1 MFKLVNKHKLLIA
14 SLLAL
19 IPLYFIVLNFYLNR
33 LGAFGCFDD
42 CNNFVRG
49 YFVLKGKILFSEVFS
64 GHMPLM
70 SYLSTVIQKF
80 TSPDSIYH
88 LLLYHTL
95 FLFILTIL
103 SGVILIFRFKWVGL
117 AFVLLYESFNI
128 YLFGDRFLA
137 EGVIVYPIVYL
148 AGLFW
153 EKIQKRKIYKM
164 EYALTGVI
172 AWLVVFM
179 REPYIP
185 LILFLFF
192 LILWGEDHRREKI
205 ISIAIFLS
213 LTFMFV
219 LIHPINEFIFN
230 VFTMNFQNISTEF
243 NETGTRGL
251 GFFKIFLY
259 PFVVLFKAKWN
270 DVWLVINVLV
280 FILIILSAKFFRVKK
295 TSIFV
300 IFLILSLAS
309 IRFVEPG
316 TVFYS
321 AYHILIWYGLLIM
334 FVFLLLRDI
343 DSEKLRKLFL
353 FILGMSFFITLFP
366 PNILWEKTD
375 TIKEINDGY
384 ANYSINARI
393 IRVLADKN
401 STLFIDG
408 GDDLIYW
415 RADLKPAYK
424 YSWYTSL
431 MPYFK
436 IYTDA
441 RIEMFKKYS
450 PDFYYGNCRKGYFL
464 PDFVKDSYQNIK
476 KLNGDKS
483 CLYVKKD
490 IVQQISEDKI
500 REINKL
506 EYKL

>member
-1 MFKLVNKHKLLIA
+1 
-14 SLLAL
+14 
-19 IPLYFIVLNFYLNR
+19 
-33 LGAFGCFDD
+33 
-42 CNNFVRG
+42 
-49 YFVLKGKILFSEVFS
+49 
-64 GHMPLM
+64 MPLM
-70 SYLSTVIQKF
+70 SYLSKVIQKF

-295 TSIFV
+295 D
-300 IFLILSLAS
+300 
-309 IRFVEPG
+309 E
-316 TVFYS
+316 
-321 AYHILIWYGLLIM
+321 
-334 FVFLLLRDI
+334 
-343 DSEKLRKLFL
+343 
-353 FILGMSFFITLFP
+353 
-366 PNILWEKTD
+366 
-375 TIKEINDGY
+375 EI
-384 ANYSINARI
+384 IHR
-393 IRVLADKN
+393 R
-401 STLFIDG
+401 
-408 GDDLIYW
+408 
-415 RADLKPAYK
+415 LK
-424 YSWYTSL
+424 
-431 MPYFK
+431 F
-436 IYTDA
+436 
-441 RIEMFKKYS
+441 
-450 PDFYYGNCRKGYFL
+450 
-464 PDFVKDSYQNIK
+464 
-476 KLNGDKS
+476 
-483 CLYVKKD
+483 
-490 IVQQISEDKI
+490 
-500 REINKL
+500 
-506 EYKL
+506 

>member
-1 MFKLVNKHKLLIA
+1 MLLIVLFAASLFNFLFAGFILRFKFQTKIKFLWHKDLLKKILLIA
-14 SLLAL
+14 WPFAVAAIFAKVYAYLDSILLKVFLGDLELGFYSVAYKITFAWQFIPLGLVAALYPAFAHFFKEDKVQLTKVFNRGLLYLSLIAWPLSFGIIVLAPEIISQIYKPEFNSSILPLQILIVSLGFLFMNFALSSLLNSANKQKINTRNLGFTMVFNIILNLIL
-19 IPLYFIVLNFYLNR
+19 IPLVGVW
-33 LGAFGCFDD
+33 GAA
-42 CNNFVRG
+42 
-49 YFVLKGKILFSEVFS
+49 LAS
-64 GHMPLM
+64 
-70 SYLSTVIQKF
+70 ST
-80 TSPDSIYH
+80 S
-88 LLLYHTL
+88 TL

-295 TSIFV
+295 D
-300 IFLILSLAS
+300 
-309 IRFVEPG
+309 E
-316 TVFYS
+316 
-321 AYHILIWYGLLIM
+321 
-334 FVFLLLRDI
+334 
-343 DSEKLRKLFL
+343 
-353 FILGMSFFITLFP
+353 
-366 PNILWEKTD
+366 
-375 TIKEINDGY
+375 EI
-384 ANYSINARI
+384 IHR
-393 IRVLADKN
+393 R
-401 STLFIDG
+401 
-408 GDDLIYW
+408 
-415 RADLKPAYK
+415 LK
-424 YSWYTSL
+424 
-431 MPYFK
+431 F
-436 IYTDA
+436 
-441 RIEMFKKYS
+441 
-450 PDFYYGNCRKGYFL
+450 
-464 PDFVKDSYQNIK
+464 
-476 KLNGDKS
+476 
-483 CLYVKKD
+483 
-490 IVQQISEDKI
+490 
-500 REINKL
+500 
-506 EYKL
+506 